1 MLRALTTAILLTT
14 CSVFAGHRTA
24 KEEPQDELDRL
35 WALANLYS
43 NPDSSFLQE
52 LSLSGYYG
60 GEYYAVSS
68 NRGNDDGW
76 EHSRLRWGLRARV
89 LHDFYV
95 RAEVASDPEAGEVYS
110 QLWNATVSWEPLKAF
125 HLTLGKFRPQWS
137 WEGGDSSFYLPTFER
152 SMLVSTAR
160 PSNLTGAAVSGE
172 IGNWSYELGIFSG
185 EQAQE
190 FGDFGGGIVYN
201 ASIGYDLDK
210 VFGLKRAELRL
221 DYLHADHN
229 ENSTGIGP
237 WKDNFALSLELRE
250 KRWSLVTELQYV
262 SGDADSAIGVTV
274 IPSYFLTKKL
284 ELNGRYHFASS
295 SGDSLRLQKN
305 FERRVGEGITDKGRG
320 DLYQSA
326 YVGLTYHV
334 KRDRLKFTTGV
345 EWSRMEGGGDGGSFD
360 GWTWF
365 SGVRLQF

>member
-1 MLRALTTAILLTT
+1 M
-14 CSVFAGHRTA
+14 
-24 KEEPQDELDRL
+24 
-35 WALANLYS
+35 
-43 NPDSSFLQE
+43 
-52 LSLSGYYG
+52 
-60 GEYYAVSS
+60 
-68 NRGNDDGW
+68 
-76 EHSRLRWGLRARV
+76 
-89 LHDFYV
+89 
-95 RAEVASDPEAGEVYS
+95 
-110 QLWNATVSWEPLKAF
+110 
-125 HLTLGKFRPQWS
+125 
-137 WEGGDSSFYLPTFER
+137 
-152 SMLVSTAR
+152 
-160 PSNLTGAAVSGE
+160 
-172 IGNWSYELGIFSG
+172 
-185 EQAQE
+185 
-190 FGDFGGGIVYN
+190 
-201 ASIGYDLDK
+201 
-210 VFGLKRAELRL
+210 
-221 DYLHADHN
+221 
-229 ENSTGIGP
+229 
-237 WKDNFALSLELRE
+237 
-250 KRWSLVTELQYV
+250 TELQYV